1 MVTDPD
7 RRAREPW
14 YSDARWARYA
24 PLTGV
29 LAVVLWVIA
38 VIVVETATDTPDENA
53 TPEQIAA
60 YFNDDSGPIIVG
72 GFLFSLGAA
81 IFLWFLGTLRA
92 RLHVAEGGPGRL
104 ASIVFASGIV
114 TAAMSMAVFAP
125 QVGGAFVADEYETG
139 VDPGSAQ
146 AFWSAGDG
154 FFVAALASVF
164 VFYASSGLAAL
175 RTRVIPAWLGWA
187 SFVLAIAALI
197 PPIGWATLIWALP
210 LWILVVSIWL
220 FLRPAP
226 PAPAEPQPLAA

>member
-1 MVTDPD
+1 MAVDPD

-14 YSDARWARYA
+14 YSDARWARFA

-38 VIVVETATDTPDENA
+38 VIIVESGTDSPGDDATPD
-53 TPEQIAA
+53 QIAA
-60 YFNDDSGPIIVG
+60 YFNENDGTIIVG
-72 GFLFSLGAA
+72 GFLFCLGAA

-92 RLHVAEGGPGRL
+92 RLQLAEGGPGRL

-114 TAAMSMAVFAP
+114 TAAMMMAVFAP
-125 QVGGAFVADEYETG
+125 QVGGAFVADEYDTG

-164 VFYASSGLAAL
+164 VFYLSSGLAAL
-175 RTRVIPAWLGWA
+175 RTRVLPVWLGWA
-187 SFVLAIAALI
+187 SFVLALAALI
-197 PPIGWATLIWALP
+197 PPIGWATLIWGLP
-210 LWILVVSIWL
+210 LWVLVASVWL
-220 FLRPAP
+220 FLRPAV
-226 PAPAEPQPLAA
+226 PARREPEPLAA